1 MLCSWWLTNW
11 ICSMKILLSIFNL
24 LVPVSILTERIS
36 LPPASCRIE
45 YVLWNSYYQSNTIK
59 KSLDDVE
66 IMKREELNRKRRKI
80 WNSYTR
86 IGDFTW
92 RLSDSVKNWWGRSI
106 TQLSVWLTLLV
117 FVLNRNL
124 WSNSNLWV
132 SSGCTSI
139 SWCFDG

>member
-11 ICSMKILLSIFNL
+11 ICVMKILLSIFNL

-80 WNSYTR
+80 WKSYTR

-92 RLSDSVKNWWGRSI
+92 RCLWLCEGLVGVTHRGWWGWILWRVLGI
-106 TQLSVWLTLLV
+106 QWILLSNS
-117 FVLNRNL
+117 FVLL
-124 WSNSNLWV
+124 M
-132 SSGCTSI
+132 
-139 SWCFDG
+139 DY